1 MDLLI
6 SVASELG
13 FEFHLYI
20 ARDELFGSRS
30 LSKKI
35 NFNHQTLSKEYSKH
49 GEQNYEKNYEKN
61 YENSREKSRG
71 SSSEYY
77 YDANNKEKDYRS
89 DDRDVIGRKNS
100 KYYVWDGIIGD
111 LVSGS
116 ADMSF
121 APLSVSKYI
130 LSE

>member
-30 LSKKI
+30 LSKKF
-35 NFNHQTLSKEYSKH
+35 NFNYQTLNKEYFKH
-49 GEQNYEKNYEKN
+49 GEQNYEKN

-71 SSSEYY
+71 SSSEHY
-77 YDANNKEKDYRS
+77 YDANIKERDYGS
-89 DDRDVIGRKNS
+89 DERDVNSRKHS
-100 KYYVWDGIIGD
+100 KHYVWDGIIGD

-121 APLSVSKYI
+121 APLSVSKYN
-130 LSE
+130 